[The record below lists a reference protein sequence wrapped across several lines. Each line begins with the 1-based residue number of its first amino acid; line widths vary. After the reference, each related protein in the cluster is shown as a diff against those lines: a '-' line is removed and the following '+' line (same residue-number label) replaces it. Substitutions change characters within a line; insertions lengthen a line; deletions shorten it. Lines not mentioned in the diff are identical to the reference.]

1 MGKKGPWKSPKA
13 GLSQWYKGLTE
24 RRTETTL
31 LAGNGASLTELVGT
45 EGDRYALVA
54 SFSSQS
60 ANELP
65 PPPPGYQYES
75 QELKKD
81 FSSFAS
87 VMPISSLTR
96 DIIFSAMI
104 VVASSTD
111 GARPGDSCP
120 RRFLSAPLFTLLYLR
135 WLGPLEHLRY

>member
-1 MGKKGPWKSPKA
+1 MWASCTQKSGESSDNA
-13 GLSQWYKGLTE
+13 TTWYKGLTE

-81 FSSFAS
+81 FKL
-87 VMPISSLTR
+87 I
-96 DIIFSAMI
+96 
-104 VVASSTD
+104 
-111 GARPGDSCP
+111 C
-120 RRFLSAPLFTLLYLR
+120 
-135 WLGPLEHLRY
+135 LRYAHILINQGYNFQRYDRGGVID

>member
-1 MGKKGPWKSPKA
+1 
-13 GLSQWYKGLTE
+13 LIE

-31 LAGNGASLTELVGT
+31 LAGNGASLTESVGT

-65 PPPPGYQYES
+65 PPPGYQYES

-81 FSSFAS
+81 FQL
-87 VMPISSLTR
+87 I
-96 DIIFSAMI
+96 
-104 VVASSTD
+104 
-111 GARPGDSCP
+111 C
-120 RRFLSAPLFTLLYLR
+120 
-135 WLGPLEHLRY
+135 LRYAHILINQGYNFQRYDRGGVID